1 MKNPFFS
8 WVLKKV
14 KKNPK
19 CQFCGLMIGEGFK
32 HQELYVC
39 VECWTLLTA
48 IIEDSFPM
56 TMLEVG
62 DKAEKAIQ
70 DRPLKPYHYGKK
82 ETE

>member
-1 MKNPFFS
+1 VIKI
-8 WVLKKV
+8 V
-14 KKNPK
+14 KKDPK
-19 CQFCGLMIGEGFK
+19 CQFCGCLIGEGFK

-39 VECWTLLTA
+39 VECWTLLSA

-70 DRPLKPYHYGKK
+70 DRPLKPYHYEEK